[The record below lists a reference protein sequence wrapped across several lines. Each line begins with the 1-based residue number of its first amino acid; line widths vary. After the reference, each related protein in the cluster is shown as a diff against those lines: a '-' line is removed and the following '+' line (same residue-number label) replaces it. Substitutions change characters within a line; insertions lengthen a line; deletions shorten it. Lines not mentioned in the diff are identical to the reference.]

1 ATGTTEPS
9 CPTGATAPRGI
20 TLQCIWTDTASYEK
34 NDVVTY
40 NGETWIAV
48 FDHASNNGNAPA
60 TNTGCGT
67 GSAQSCWSKLAAI
80 GATGATGPTG
90 STGST
95 GTTGAT
101 GPTGST
107 GPTGAT
113 GAAGPTGATGAAGAR
128 SAGGPAG

>member
-1 ATGTTEPS
+1 PPHRGPARASAGLGT
-9 CPTGATAPRGI
+9 TGATGATGATGPTGI
-20 TLQCIWTDTASYEK
+20 TFEGMWTDTASYEK

-80 GATGATGPTG
+80 GATGATGATG

-101 GPTGST
+101 G
-107 GPTGAT
+107 AT
-113 GAAGPTGATGAAGAR
+113 GTTG
-128 SAGGPAG
+128 